1 MPETSPTS
9 RQVMLLILITGL
21 FAAVW
26 STDSG
31 HKETPSDQPGS
42 HSRSAVAILLQAT
55 AVEQQVD
62 GILSVDFADD
72 TEIGCPRGVV
82 QSRVSASSW
91 IATAVRGIGECHY
104 PDGFDAADIDT
115 VDFDGPVEAPL
126 PGQLESQAMLTDPPI
141 DAPIPA
147 VVALDIP
154 VEAPIPVVDA
164 EPVIAPVPLAATFAL
179 VERKDRMPVFSSVA
193 YRAKMDYRMT
203 CHCCREFFGIAV
215 RKVAAL
221 GRQSQQAV
229 SDIAESVSEVMNGI
243 DWKSRLASEPA
254 EDSETRF

>member
-21 FAAVW
+21 FMAAW

-31 HKETPSDQPGS
+31 HKETPSEQPGS
-42 HSRSAVAILLQAT
+42 HSRSAVAILMQAT
-55 AVEQQVD
+55 AVEPPVVD
-62 GILSVDFADD
+62 VIATNFADE
-72 TEIGCPRGVV
+72 TEIGCPRGVAR
-82 QSRVSASSW
+82 SRVSATSW
-91 IATAVRGIGECHY
+91 VVATVRGIGECHY
-104 PDGFDAADIDT
+104 PNGFDTADFDA

-126 PGQLESQAMLTDPPI
+126 PGHTESQAMLTDPPI

-164 EPVIAPVPLAATFAL
+164 EPIIAPVPTAATFAL
-179 VERKDRMPVFSSVA
+179 VEQKERMPVFSSVA

-203 CHCCREFFGIAV
+203 CHCCREFFGLAV
-215 RKVAAL
+215 RKVVAL
-221 GRQSQQAV
+221 RRQSQQAV
-229 SDIAESVSEVMNGI
+229 SDIAESVSEVVNDI
-243 DWKSRLASEPA
+243 DWKTRLASEPA
-254 EDSETRF
+254 EDSKRRF